1 MIDEHFFPR
10 GLVKPLA
17 HFLQSGGAVEIN
29 GKKYLGI
36 INECFSLGRIVKK
49 VNHFF

>member
-17 HFLQSGGAVEIN
+17 HLLQSGGAVEIN
-29 GKKYLGI
+29 SKKYFGI
-36 INECFSLGRIVKK
+36 LNERFSLCRIVKK